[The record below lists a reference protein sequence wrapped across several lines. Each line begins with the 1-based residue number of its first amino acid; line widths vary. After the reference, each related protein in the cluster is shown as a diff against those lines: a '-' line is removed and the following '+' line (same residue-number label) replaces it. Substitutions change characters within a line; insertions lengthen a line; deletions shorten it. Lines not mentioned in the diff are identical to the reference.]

1 MRSSNERPVAVVI
14 SGPNGAGKSTS
25 ASLLLPEGL
34 GIQQFVNADTIAAGL
49 SAFSPESVAMEAGR
63 IMLRRLREL
72 ADARASFA
80 FETTLSARIFAPF
93 LRELR
98 AGGYDVHVIYIWLRE
113 PSLAVERVARR
124 VERGGHFVPDE
135 TVRRR
140 YQRGAANFREL
151 YRPLADSWLLC
162 DNSSDTLRFVAS
174 GVHERVVWLF
184 DRDAYNEFERI
195 AGKD

>member
-1 MRSSNERPVAVVI
+1 
-14 SGPNGAGKSTS
+14 
-25 ASLLLPEGL
+25 
-34 GIQQFVNADTIAAGL
+34 
-49 SAFSPESVAMEAGR
+49 MEAGR

-80 FETTLSARIFAPF
+80 FETTLSARTFAPF
-93 LRELR
+93 LRELK
-98 AGGYDVHVIYIWLRE
+98 AEGYAVHIIYVWLRE
-113 PSLAVERVARR
+113 PALAVERVARR

-162 DNSSDTLRFVAS
+162 DNSFDTLRFVAN

-184 DRDAYNEFERI
+184 DREAYNEFERI
-195 AGKD
+195 AGEH